1 MEAGGP
7 MQAEEAPGL
16 RRSARYLAELLRL
29 LRPAWG
35 ALVRSALLG
44 PVITG
49 LLLIPP
55 FLTRLLF
62 DHVSSPQ
69 DLGLLHV
76 LVLSI
81 LAASVAAAL
90 AEALFGYYS
99 SYLTVKLESSASL
112 YLFNHLQHLPD
123 RFFSRRQVGEL
134 TSRFDDAKAGIALVV
149 GLIRLVFSQLT
160 FLLVIPFTLASLHW
174 ELALAAVATLPF
186 VVAVPLVV
194 GRAMGLAWQEVM
206 GVHGALQAL
215 QVETLR
221 QSRTTKV
228 LALEPHVYQRAAGLM
243 RSVLRAHLKA
253 HGVEGMLRLFERTVE
268 AAQTALFT
276 WLGWRLIL
284 QGKLTL
290 GGFVAF
296 VAYAAYLR
304 GPVIEAIGFVTG
316 LQQRG
321 VHLRRF
327 FEYLHEAPEQDPA
340 RSLTPPAPL
349 TQRLSGGVELEDVS
363 FGYLPGQDVLRE
375 VSARIRPGAVVTIVG
390 SSGSG
395 KTTLARLLT
404 RLEEPGRGR
413 VLYDGQDARTLALSD
428 LRRQI
433 AVVWQDVELYHGTV
447 RDNLTLGLSDVSEDA
462 LREAVRLCALE
473 PVLAAL
479 PQGFDT
485 PVAEAGASLSGGQRQ
500 RLALARA
507 VLRDAPVLLLDE
519 ATSQL
524 DVETE
529 SAIVRALLGR
539 ARERGQTVLFITHRL
554 ANAPLADEVWM
565 LAGGQLVGRGPH
577 AELLARC
584 APYQRL
590 FRAGMGEADA
600 A

>member
-1 MEAGGP
+1 MEPGGA
-7 MQAEEAPGL
+7 MQEAPPSL
-16 RRSARYLAELLRL
+16 RQSARYLAALLRL

-35 ALVRSALLG
+35 SLARGALLG
-44 PVITG
+44 PVIT
-49 LLLIPP
+49 LLCLIPP

-62 DHVSSPQ
+62 DHVSSPR
-69 DLGLLHV
+69 DLDLLHV
-76 LVLSI
+76 LVVSI

-90 AEALFGYYS
+90 AEALLGYYS
-99 SYLTVKLESSASL
+99 AYLTLKLESSAAL

-134 TSRFDDAKAGIALVV
+134 TSRFEDAKAGMSLVL
-149 GLIRLVFSQLT
+149 GFLRLAFSQVT
-160 FLLVIPFTLASLHW
+160 FLVVIPFTLASLHW
-174 ELALAAVATLPF
+174 ELALAALASLPF
-186 VVAVPLVV
+186 VVAVPLVM
-194 GRAMGLAWQEVM
+194 GRAMGHAWQEVM
-206 GVHGALQAL
+206 SVHGSLSAL

-228 LALEPHVYQRAAGLM
+228 LALEPFIYRRAAGLM
-243 RSVLRAHLKA
+243 RAVLRAHLRA
-253 HGVEGMLRLFERTVE
+253 HGVERMLRLFERTVE

-296 VAYAAYLR
+296 IAYAAYLR
-304 GPVIEAIGFVTG
+304 GPVIEIIAFITSVH
-316 LQQRG
+316 QRG
-321 VHLRRF
+321 IHLLRF
-327 FEYLHEAPEQDPA
+327 FEYLQETPEQDPA
-340 RSLTPPAPL
+340 RALVLPAPVSR
-349 TQRLSGGVELEDVS
+349 RLEGGVELEGVS
-363 FGYLPGQDVLRE
+363 FGYAPGQDVLRD
-375 VSARIRPGAVVTIVG
+375 VSARIEPGAVVTIVG
-390 SSGSG
+390 ASGSG
-395 KTTLARLLT
+395 KTTLARMLT
-404 RLEEPGRGR
+404 RLEEPGQGR
-413 VLYDGQDARTLALSD
+413 VLYDGHDARTLELSE
-428 LRRQI
+428 LRRQL
-433 AVVWQDVELYHGTV
+433 AVVWQDVELYHGTL
-447 RDNLTLGLSDVSEDA
+447 RENLTLGLDAVSDEA
-462 LREAVRLCALE
+462 LRSTVRLCGLE
-473 PVLAAL
+473 SVLAAL
-479 PQGFDT
+479 PQGYDT

-529 SAIVRALLGR
+529 ATIVRALLAR

-554 ANAPLADEVWM
+554 ANAPLADEVWL
-565 LAGGQLVGRGPH
+565 LAEGQLVGRGPH

-590 FRAGMGEADA
+590 FRAGVGEADA

>member
-1 MEAGGP
+1 MEPNGA
-7 MQAEEAPGL
+7 MQEAPPGL
-16 RRSARYLAELLRL
+16 RQSARYLLALLRL

-35 ALVRSALLG
+35 SLARGALLG
-44 PVITG
+44 PVIT
-49 LLLIPP
+49 LLCLIPP

-62 DHVSSPQ
+62 DHVSSLR
-69 DLGLLHV
+69 DLELLHV
-76 LVLSI
+76 LVVSI
-81 LAASVAAAL
+81 FAASVAAAL
-90 AEALFGYYS
+90 ADALLGYYS
-99 SYLTVKLESSASL
+99 SYLNIKLESSAAL

-134 TSRFDDAKAGIALVV
+134 TSRFEDAKAGMSLVL
-149 GLIRLVFSQLT
+149 GLLRLVFSQLT
-160 FLLVIPFTLASLHW
+160 FVIVIPFTLASLHW
-174 ELALAAVATLPF
+174 ELALAALATLPF
-186 VVAVPLVV
+186 VVAVPLVM
-194 GRAMGLAWQEVM
+194 GRAMGSAWQEVM
-206 GVHGALQAL
+206 GVHGSLNAL

-228 LALEPHVYQRAAGLM
+228 LALEPFVYQRAAGLM
-243 RSVLRAHLKA
+243 RSVLRAHLRA
-253 HGVEGMLRLFERTVE
+253 HGVEGRLRMFERTVE

-304 GPVIEAIGFVTG
+304 GPVIEVIAFVTSMH
-316 LQQRG
+316 QRG

-327 FEYLHEAPEQDPA
+327 FEYLHETPEQDPNG
-340 RSLTPPAPL
+340 SLRLPAPVAR
-349 TQRLSGGVELEDVS
+349 RLGGGVELEGVS
-363 FGYLPGQDVLRE
+363 FGYAADQDVLRE
-375 VSARIRPGAVVTIVG
+375 VSARVEPGAVVTIVG
-390 SSGSG
+390 ASGSG

-413 VLYDGQDARTLALSD
+413 VLYDGHDARTLELSE
-428 LRRQI
+428 LRRQL
-433 AVVWQDVELYHGTV
+433 AVVWQDVELYHGTL
-447 RDNLTLGLSDVSEDA
+447 RENLTLGLPDVSDEN
-462 LREAVRLCALE
+462 LRDAVRLCGLE
-473 PVLAAL
+473 PVIDAL
-479 PQGFDT
+479 PQGYDT

-529 SAIVRALLGR
+529 AAIVHALLAR

-554 ANAPLADEVWM
+554 VNATLADEVWM
-565 LAGGQLVGRGPH
+565 LAGGRLVGRGPH

-590 FRAGMGEADA
+590 YRAGVGEADA

>member
-1 MEAGGP
+1 MEQTGAMQEEGP
-7 MQAEEAPGL
+7 PGL
-16 RRSARYLAELLRL
+16 RQSARYLAALLRL

-35 ALVRSALLG
+35 ALARGALLG
-44 PVITG
+44 PVIT
-49 LLLIPP
+49 LLLLVPP

-62 DHVSSPQ
+62 DHVSSLK
-69 DLGLLHV
+69 DLELLHV
-76 LVLSI
+76 LVVSI

-90 AEALFGYYS
+90 AEALLGFYS
-99 SYLTVKLESSASL
+99 SYLNIKLESSAAL

-134 TSRFDDAKAGIALVV
+134 TSRFEDAKAGMSLVL
-149 GLIRLVFSQLT
+149 GLLRLVFSQFS
-160 FLLVIPFTLASLHW
+160 FLIIIPFTLASLHW
-174 ELALAAVATLPF
+174 ELALAALATLPF
-186 VVAVPLVV
+186 VVAVPLVM
-194 GRAMGLAWQEVM
+194 GRAMGHAWQEVM
-206 GVHGALQAL
+206 GVHGSLNAL

-228 LALEPHVYQRAAGLM
+228 LALEPFIYQRAAGLM
-243 RSVLRAHLKA
+243 RSVLQAHLQA
-253 HGVEGMLRLFERTVE
+253 HGVEGRLRLFERTVE

-284 QGKLTL
+284 QGQLTL

-304 GPVIEAIGFVTG
+304 GPVIEVISFVTS

-321 VHLRRF
+321 VHLQRF
-327 FEYLHEAPEQDPA
+327 FEYLNETPEQDPN
-340 RSLTPPAPL
+340 RSLQLPAPL
-349 TQRLSGGVELEDVS
+349 ARRLDGGVELENVS
-363 FGYLPGQDVLRE
+363 FGYAPEQDVLRE
-375 VSARIRPGAVVTIVG
+375 VSARIEPGAVVTIVG
-390 SSGSG
+390 ASGSG

-404 RLEEPGRGR
+404 RLEEPGQGR
-413 VLYDGQDARTLALSD
+413 VLYDGRDARTLELSE
-428 LRRQI
+428 LRRQL
-433 AVVWQDVELYHGTV
+433 AVVWQDVELYHGTL
-447 RDNLTLGLSDVSEDA
+447 RDNLTLGLSDVSDED
-462 LREAVRLCALE
+462 LRQAVRLCGLE
-473 PVLAAL
+473 SVLAAL
-479 PQGFDT
+479 PQGYDT

-529 SAIVRALLGR
+529 AAIVHALLAR
-539 ARERGQTVLFITHRL
+539 ARERRQTVLFITHRL

-584 APYQRL
+584 APYRRL
-590 FRAGMGEADA
+590 YRTGVGEADA

>member
-1 MEAGGP
+1 
-7 MQAEEAPGL
+7 MQEAPPSL
-16 RRSARYLAELLRL
+16 RQSARYLAALLRL

-35 ALVRSALLG
+35 SLARGALLG
-44 PVITG
+44 PVIT
-49 LLLIPP
+49 LLCLVPP

-62 DHVSSPQ
+62 DHVSSPR
-69 DLGLLHV
+69 DLDLLHV
-76 LVLSI
+76 LVVSI

-90 AEALFGYYS
+90 AEALLGYYS
-99 SYLTVKLESSASL
+99 AYLTLKLESSAAL

-134 TSRFDDAKAGIALVV
+134 TSRFEDAKAGMSLVL
-149 GLIRLVFSQLT
+149 GFLRLAFSQAT
-160 FLLVIPFTLASLHW
+160 FLVVIPFTLASLHW
-174 ELALAAVATLPF
+174 ELALAALASLPF
-186 VVAVPLVV
+186 VVAVPLVM
-194 GRAMGLAWQEVM
+194 GRAMGHAWQEVM
-206 GVHGALQAL
+206 SVHGSLSAL

-228 LALEPHVYQRAAGLM
+228 LALEPFIYRRAAGLM
-243 RSVLRAHLKA
+243 RSVLRAHLRA
-253 HGVEGMLRLFERTVE
+253 HGVERMLRLFERTVE

-296 VAYAAYLR
+296 IAYAAYLR
-304 GPVIEAIGFVTG
+304 GPVIEIIAFITSVH
-316 LQQRG
+316 QRG
-321 VHLRRF
+321 IHLRRF
-327 FEYLHEAPEQDPA
+327 FEYLQETPEQDPTRA
-340 RSLTPPAPL
+340 LVLPAPVSR
-349 TQRLSGGVELEDVS
+349 RLEGGVELEGVS
-363 FGYLPGQDVLRE
+363 FGYAPGQDVLRD
-375 VSARIRPGAVVTIVG
+375 VSARIEPGAVVTIVG
-390 SSGSG
+390 ASGSG
-395 KTTLARLLT
+395 KTTLARMLT
-404 RLEEPGRGR
+404 RLEEPGQGR
-413 VLYDGQDARTLALSD
+413 VLYDGHDARTLELSE
-428 LRRQI
+428 LRRQL
-433 AVVWQDVELYHGTV
+433 AVVWQDVELYHGTL
-447 RDNLTLGLSDVSEDA
+447 RENLTLGLDAVSDEA
-462 LREAVRLCALE
+462 LRSAVRLCGLE
-473 PVLAAL
+473 SVLAAL
-479 PQGFDT
+479 PQGYDT

-529 SAIVRALLGR
+529 ATIVRALLAR

-554 ANAPLADEVWM
+554 ANAPLADEVWL
-565 LAGGQLVGRGPH
+565 LAEGQLVGRGPH

-590 FRAGMGEADA
+590 FRAGVGEADA